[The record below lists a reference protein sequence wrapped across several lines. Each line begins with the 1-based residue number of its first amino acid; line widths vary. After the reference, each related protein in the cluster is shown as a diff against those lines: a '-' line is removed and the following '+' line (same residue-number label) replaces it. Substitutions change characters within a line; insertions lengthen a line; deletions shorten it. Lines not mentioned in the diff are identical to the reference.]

1 MSNLTNSNEYIYD
14 LPAAGMNEFT
24 RVMDSLPL
32 SDWLRFASQVISNQ
46 TELRLV
52 ELSSRRTETLM
63 GKWGCRNGT
72 VDDLLDVLQS
82 LELLRPRDIILK
94 WRHAP
99 QPSSVTPPSRFL
111 LQPPSCTLLP
121 SSLFTSSKGITQ
133 THPKPENQSLPKPG
147 PPPPH
152 LESGRFSAQQT
163 HSTAKEEVADNDC
176 LQQSCKCHVDR
187 PSLFTGALSWPFEE
201 VQQGTDNFS
210 AVRQIGEGGFG
221 HVYRASMKN
230 TDFAVKRLKEGS
242 QMGWSVVRE
251 SFTTEVERLSQ
262 YRHPNIV
269 DLVGYSVGGGTYCL
283 IYVYMPSGSLE
294 DWLRCKNSTAL
305 CWMQRVNILL
315 GSAKA
320 IQYLHSSSPAL
331 IHGDVKSSNILL
343 GEHLEPKL
351 GDFGMARLCH
361 SPSRTPGKTSTV
373 AQTATVRGTL
383 AYLPEEYLKDGQL
396 GVAIDVYSFGVVVL
410 EVLTGRRALETDKQ
424 SKTVYLKDL
433 VTEVEDNERDFSK
446 RKYSQETGFSQAAE
460 NICTK
465 HLDPK
470 LLKDG
475 LSAPH
480 GSREISQLACRCL
493 DRRRKKRPL
502 MTEVFKTVE
511 DVYAGLKDFCR
522 SGIVKTSP
530 APPHLSPPN
539 SLRSDNCSLDSLT
552 HRFSKLGPQEDT
564 YCCTHKHSSPCPSSA
579 VTHSQDPKS
588 GRSEG
593 SWNELHN
600 SVHAPCESDESQ
612 GFSQCWASPCASQ
625 SNKCPGGHGDLNVS
639 QSSSFSIVT
648 PPLSS
653 VSSDERVVI
662 NPVRQRFVEKM
673 ALYEEGRIPTSDL
686 LSSATPYE
694 VRNTQTREPEE
705 SDEFAS

>member
-94 WRHAP
+94 CELMKEKKQRFCILLLN
-99 QPSSVTPPSRFL
+99 VLFL
-111 LQPPSCTLLP
+111 LL
-121 SSLFTSSKGITQ
+121 
-133 THPKPENQSLPKPG
+133 ENQSLPKPG

-152 LESGRFSAQQT
+152 LESGRFS
-163 HSTAKEEVADNDC
+163 
-176 LQQSCKCHVDR
+176 SCKCHVDR

-639 QSSSFSIVT
+639 QSN
-648 PPLSS
+648 
-653 VSSDERVVI
+653 ERVVI

-686 LSSATPYE
+686 LSSATPCKFC
-694 VRNTQTREPEE
+694 R
-705 SDEFAS
+705 

>member
-1 MSNLTNSNEYIYD
+1 LN
-14 LPAAGMNEFT
+14 
-24 RVMDSLPL
+24 
-32 SDWLRFASQVISNQ
+32 
-46 TELRLV
+46 
-52 ELSSRRTETLM
+52 
-63 GKWGCRNGT
+63 
-72 VDDLLDVLQS
+72 VL
-82 LELLRPRDIILK
+82 
-94 WRHAP
+94 
-99 QPSSVTPPSRFL
+99 FL
-111 LQPPSCTLLP
+111 LL
-121 SSLFTSSKGITQ
+121 
-133 THPKPENQSLPKPG
+133 ENQSLPKPG

-163 HSTAKEEVADNDC
+163 QSTAKEEVADNDC

-230 TDFAVKRLKEGS
+230 TDFAVKRLKEA
-242 QMGWSVVRE
+242 R
-251 SFTTEVERLSQ
+251 
-262 YRHPNIV
+262 
-269 DLVGYSVGGGTYCL
+269 
-283 IYVYMPSGSLE
+283 
-294 DWLRCKNSTAL
+294 
-305 CWMQRVNILL
+305 
-315 GSAKA
+315 
-320 IQYLHSSSPAL
+320 
-331 IHGDVKSSNILL
+331 
-343 GEHLEPKL
+343 EHLEPKL

-475 LSAPH
+475 LSH

-612 GFSQCWASPCASQ
+612 GFSQCWASPCASR

-653 VSSDERVVI
+653 VSSGKSLKFNVLQKNNERVVI

-686 LSSATPYE
+686 LSSATPCKFC
-694 VRNTQTREPEE
+694 R
-705 SDEFAS
+705 